1 MASITIDVSGTPGIR
16 ATYTYEE
23 TGSSTNVSL
32 GSDGS
37 ITVNERGNTNMTF
50 NRKSGQTWNF
60 TGVTI
65 SPSGGSVTQ
74 NGQTQD
80 DQIKLSD
87 NDTADGDYTYTLNTD
102 AGNFDPQILNR
113 GPS

>member
-1 MASITIDVSGTPGIR
+1 MATITITVSGTPPTG
-16 ATYTYEE
+16 TYTK
-23 TGSSTNVSL
+23 TSSSGDISVDSS
-32 GSDGS
+32 GK

-50 NRKSGQTWNF
+50 NRGGSETWKF

-65 SPSGGSVTQ
+65 DPSAGSVTQ

-87 NDTADGDYTYTLNTD
+87 NDTADGDYEYTLNTD
-102 AGNFDPQILNR
+102 AGDFDPQILNR